1 MKCKDL
7 HILHYTIV
15 LIGDLILSDKLFM
28 LNSIDKLFEQLIPL
42 IYLDQITKEKHH
54 EIISVCNNSIWV
66 LGIMCAS
73 YKEKADCYI
82 NTIITKISN
91 ILITHKEMHKS
102 LAQNISICLGKIALY
117 YPEKINEVLDIILK
131 PFCISLRFVKDSPEK
146 TEAFCGISKAILYK
160 VENILSSSFSLFID
174 TICLY
179 DNPSCDI
186 ENLFKKIIHDL
197 LYNDNN
203 CIKERFLCLYSELP
217 LSLQNKLSMKY
228 NNELNGYM

>member
-1 MKCKDL
+1 MVIMSPFMGAIMSFVTL
-7 HILHYTIV
+7 SIYWV
-15 LIGDLILSDKLFM
+15 GAYLINDASMFDKIEIFSNMVVFSSYAVQVIMSFMMLIAIF
-28 LNSIDKLFEQLIPL
+28 I
-42 IYLDQITKEKHH
+42 IYPRA
-54 EIISVCNNSIWV
+54 SVS
-66 LGIMCAS
+66 A
-73 YKEKADCYI
+73 KR
-82 NTIITKISN
+82 
-91 ILITHKEMHKS
+91 
-102 LAQNISICLGKIALY
+102 
-117 YPEKINEVLDIILK
+117 INEVLDIILK